1 MTDCVKELDGPVVHP
16 SNVDI
21 RGSVSSS
28 PSGPVSALFVIQK
41 LHCVCR
47 KRLIVSYLQIVP
59 NLREITIPNHMKTPI
74 ENPYLLM
81 HSMQF
86 TNLLF
91 SATYYRNIT
100 DLKHRIISFT
110 RTFMV
115 QEKYS
120 TTSFFSHKFFQ
131 RKFLRSWLQ

>member
-1 MTDCVKELDGPVVHP
+1 MTDCVKELDGPVDHP
-16 SNVDI
+16 SNVVD
-21 RGSVSSS
+21 RSRLVH
-28 PSGPVSALFVIQK
+28 PVQSRLFFVIQK
-41 LHCVCR
+41 FHFVCR
-47 KRLIVSYLQIVP
+47 KRLTASYLQIVP